1 MLVTTLNKDEEIK
14 ESSTFEKLNESL
26 EQMELNQQ
34 KAREVLEKS
43 VIIEEIN
50 RNKNEGLDLDEELVR
65 TYEAFQN
72 KFKSGLDEEKIDKLI
87 QFGYPREF
95 IQKVLDENEPNY
107 CTAGYYLMLLDQ
119 NYC

>member
-1 MLVTTLNKDEEIK
+1 M
-14 ESSTFEKLNESL
+14 
-26 EQMELNQQ
+26 
-34 KAREVLEKS
+34 LEKS

-87 QFGYPREF
+87 
-95 IQKVLDENEPNY
+95 
-107 CTAGYYLMLLDQ
+107 
-119 NYC
+119 